1 MTSTAQT
8 ATTSQARIKALEEAI
23 HTMDGLATH
32 GLRQIAGIA
41 KLALAALEA
50 PATYSNP
57 ENLAQTLN
65 AIWWIAEHTDQCFS
79 DTAKEA
85 GSDYQDKSAER
96 RCAAFFNEKVA

>member
-1 MTSTAQT
+1 MKS
-8 ATTSQARIKALEEAI
+8 AI

-41 KLALAALEA
+41 KLALTALESPEA
-50 PATYSNP
+50 RNNP
-57 ENLAQTLN
+57 ENLAQALN

-96 RCAAFFNEKVA
+96 RCAAFFNQKAA